1 MKIIF
6 GNLPPI
12 RKVHTDMLKRL
23 KELEANWSEEAC
35 IGTIILGTDY
45 YFKTNSLSPPLPLRF
60 DFDLNFVLIFV

>member
-1 MKIIF
+1 MSSNILCSQEAEDPCQQGGALLDQQEMKIIF

-45 YFKTNSLSPPLPLRF
+45 
-60 DFDLNFVLIFV
+60 